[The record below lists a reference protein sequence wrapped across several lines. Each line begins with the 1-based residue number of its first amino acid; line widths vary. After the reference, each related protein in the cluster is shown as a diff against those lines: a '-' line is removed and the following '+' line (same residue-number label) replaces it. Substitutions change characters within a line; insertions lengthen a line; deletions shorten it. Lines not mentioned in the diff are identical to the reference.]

1 MDLAATLYSLA
12 IRAVVSG
19 RIGLKQHTDPLSS
32 CSLYYLAIF
41 FKNKQDAPQKE
52 RKDRSV

>member
-1 MDLAATLYSLA
+1 MDLAATLYALV

-32 CSLYYLAIF
+32 YSLHYLANF
-41 FKNKQDAPQKE
+41 ENKQDAPQEE